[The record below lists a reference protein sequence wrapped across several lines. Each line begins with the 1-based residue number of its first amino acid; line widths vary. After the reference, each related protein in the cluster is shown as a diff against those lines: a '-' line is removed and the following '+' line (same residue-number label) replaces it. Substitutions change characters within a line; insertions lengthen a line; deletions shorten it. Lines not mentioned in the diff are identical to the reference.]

1 MTQNDEDAR
10 RAIKTA
16 YMRTWT
22 KENREARAAYQRE
35 YAQNNKER
43 LREHK
48 KKYREANR
56 EKLRQANRVYIRDEN
71 GELNAKY
78 KAAHQRKV
86 LKAGEDLETMAGRP
100 RPEVCDACGG
110 PPDPKRGL
118 HFDHCHTH
126 GHFRG
131 WLCRSCNL
139 ALGNVGDDPA
149 RLLKLVAY
157 LKRTMNGTSD
167 QLSLSGV

>member
-1 MTQNDEDAR
+1 MPSNDETVPS
-10 RAIKTA
+10 IKTA
-16 YMRTWT
+16 YMRTWVA
-22 KENREARAAYQRE
+22 KNREARAAYQRE

-56 EKLRQANRVYIRDEN
+56 EKLREANRAYIRDEN
-71 GELNAKY
+71 GELSAAY
-78 KAAHQRKV
+78 KERHQRKLV
-86 LKAGEDLETMAGRP
+86 QSAADLETMAGRP

-110 PPDPKRGL
+110 PPDAGRAL
-118 HFDHCHTH
+118 HYDHCHKH

-131 WLCRSCNL
+131 WICRECNL
-139 ALGNVGDDPA
+139 ALGNVRDDPA